1 MKSPDPASPDEN
13 QEWFEFR
20 DVRKRGFGSLV
31 WIPLKMSHVISET
44 GKSGYEGHRYEYAG
58 IKTIAFPV
66 ESKASALKL
75 GWQNSGFGNGNSGWV
90 DEGKYVT
97 AETFSR
103 SYPEEV
109 LGLNLLLIQ
118 EGDGLTGNLWHLNQD
133 LVLTLGLWREGD
145 SWVRPEEGYVEVAR
159 IKRGE
164 DGRPY
169 ILEIRAEHLR
179 DYLCAR
185 GMGLYLTSYR
195 ERTVTRESA
204 PDFSWPEDLAQ
215 ELEPTLRWEGRV
227 VAIHEG
233 GGMRFGEQAAV
244 FRAVRTDVE
253 PDEDVPV
260 MGPPTDDNI
269 EMSSWTREF
278 AGRKLHRVSSDLWKD
293 EWIDP
298 SDASPIVRGDEV
310 DPTSFFIV
318 DASGKTESRR
328 TLSDSGRWLWFRP
341 EVIAPMAHRRGG
353 SLKWYT
359 RDTGSVSV
367 IPGYEV
373 TFGINKLG
381 LVTVY
386 AKDVALLPDW
396 QQRIWAG
403 YNVAPDG
410 GVSEELHAS
419 QVKAVPANTLA
430 PEAFLGEGLLLLN
443 RASSESLGFQILLE
457 HDAISDI
464 LQKTHRFRSCDQD
477 GFFALAKDLARL
489 TVDSFNHAG
498 MKAFLALKKEDK
510 LGTLK
515 MLERILAG
523 RVGTGLASTL
533 MGPLHGIYALRHRDA
548 HLPGSEELGVALS
561 LVNVDNAAPHVV
573 QAVQML
579 HTIVSTIHGIAVHLG
594 RPNTEVE
601 NDAASETSQ

>member
-1 MKSPDPASPDEN
+1 
-13 QEWFEFR
+13 
-20 DVRKRGFGSLV
+20 
-31 WIPLKMSHVISET
+31 MSHVINEA
-44 GKSGYEGHRYEYAG
+44 GKSGYAGHCYEYVG

-66 ESKASALKL
+66 ESKAGALKL
-75 GWQNSGFGNGNSGWV
+75 GWQNVGFGNGNSGWV
-90 DEGKYVT
+90 DDGKYVT
-97 AETFSR
+97 AETFNR
-103 SYPEEV
+103 GYPEEV
-109 LGLNLLLIQ
+109 IGLNLLLVQ
-118 EGDGLTGNLWHLNQD
+118 EGSAAAGTLWHLNQD
-133 LVLTLGLWREGD
+133 MVLTLGLWREGD
-145 SWVRPEEGYVEVAR
+145 SWVRPDEGYVEVAR
-159 IKRGE
+159 IKRDK

-195 ERTVTRESA
+195 ERVVTMGSE
-204 PDFSWPEDLAQ
+204 PDFTWSKELAQ
-215 ELEPTLRWEGRV
+215 ELEPLLRWEGRV

-244 FRAVRTDVE
+244 FHAVRTDVE
-253 PDEDVPV
+253 PVEDVPV
-260 MGPPTDDNI
+260 LGPPTDDNI
-269 EMSSWTREF
+269 EMSSWTRKF
-278 AGRKLHRVSSDLWKD
+278 TGRKLYRVSSDLWKE

-298 SDASPIVRGDEV
+298 SGASPIVRGDEV

-318 DASGKTESRR
+318 DAAGKTESRR
-328 TLSDSGRWLWFRP
+328 TLSDSGRWLWFGP
-341 EVIAPMAHRRGG
+341 EAIAPMAHRRGG

-359 RDTGSVSV
+359 RDTGSVSI

-419 QVKAVPANTLA
+419 QVKAVPAKTLA
-430 PEAFLGEGLLLLN
+430 PEAFLGEGLSLLN
-443 RASSESLGFQILLE
+443 MASSKSLGFEILSE
-457 HDAISDI
+457 HDSISDI

-489 TVDSFNHAG
+489 TVDSFNYAG

-523 RVGTGLASTL
+523 RIGAELASKL

-548 HLPGSEELGVALS
+548 HLPGSEELEVALS
-561 LVNVDNAAPHVV
+561 LVSVNKSAPHVV
-573 QAVQML
+573 QAMQML
-579 HTIVSTIHGIAVHLG
+579 HTIVSTIHGIAVYLE
-594 RPNTEVE
+594 RSSAKVE
-601 NDAASETSQ
+601 KDDEC